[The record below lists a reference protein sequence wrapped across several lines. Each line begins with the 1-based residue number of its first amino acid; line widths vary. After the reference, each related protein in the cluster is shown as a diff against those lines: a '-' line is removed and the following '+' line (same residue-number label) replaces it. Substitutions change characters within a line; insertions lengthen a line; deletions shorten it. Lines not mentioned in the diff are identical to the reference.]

1 MVSIITGA
9 LTGAAYGALVG
20 AIKYTALWKRILKSN
35 RKITQA
41 TLYQH
46 MGISYAI
53 NVATLL
59 LVFLLRN
66 TFPWDITVVI
76 VSTAIMLSLV
86 GKLAPMSEIVSHVE
100 EPVS

>member
-1 MVSIITGA
+1 MEQVYLSA
-9 LTGAAYGALVG
+9 D
-20 AIKYTALWKRILKSN
+20 KRTRIQDLIRN

-66 TFPWDITVVI
+66 TFPWDMTVVI